1 MKNSFGQ
8 FSEDALARFS
18 EEYSFKTC
26 KRQDGSTYGIP
37 DKSNCAQ
44 KGAKETTKEEE
55 KGTAKEEAL
64 DDLVKTLRI
73 DPQTFENFKKAK
85 AKPEKQR
92 SELEKELVDEM
103 QAKVNFVAKANSAKS
118 ANDIIKMHI
127 QFLKTRAS
135 GKSTG
140 ARWEK
145 EKRIKALEKKL
156 K

>member
-1 MKNSFGQ
+1 MKNDFGQ

-37 DKSNCAQ
+37 DKSNCTQ
-44 KGAKETTKEEE
+44 KGAKETT
-55 KGTAKEEAL
+55 KEEAL

-73 DPQTFENFKKAK
+73 DPQTFESFKKAK

-92 SELEKELVDEM
+92 NEFEKELVDDM
-103 QAKVNFVAKANSAKS
+103 QAKVNFVAKANNAES

-127 QFLKTRAS
+127 QFLKAKAS

-140 ARWEK
+140 AKWGK

>member
-8 FSEDALARFS
+8 FSEGTLARFS

-26 KRQDGSTYGIP
+26 KRQDGSTYGIS

-44 KGAKETTKEEE
+44 KGSKETTKEKE
-55 KGTAKEEAL
+55 KGSTKAEAL

-92 SELEKELVDEM
+92 NELEKELVDEM
-103 QAKVNFVAKANSAKS
+103 QAKVNFVAKANNAKS

-127 QFLKTRAS
+127 QFLKTKAS
-135 GKSTG
+135 GESTG
-140 ARWEK
+140 AKREK
-145 EKRIKALEKKL
+145 EKQIKALEKQL